1 MITEAIKPVRIHRFS
16 VFHRIAYLLSQQAN
30 GATLD
35 SILAPVAVARRLKIQ
50 CFRLA
55 QNSKF
60 PARTFSLVL
69 DGDQK
74 LFERNVLRGAAGG
87 QGVAGA
93 GEMAMLRGERNLH
106 NPSTAILLPDLEAGE
121 LTLAD
126 RGENQAGPKK
136 SHALKLHRSIPN
148 PSFLR

>member
-1 MITEAIKPVRIHRFS
+1 M
-16 VFHRIAYLLSQQAN
+16 
-30 GATLD
+30 
-35 SILAPVAVARRLKIQ
+35 LAPVAVARHLKIQ

-60 PARTFSLVL
+60 PARAFSLVL

-93 GEMAMLRGERNLH
+93 GEMEMLRGERNLH
-106 NPSTAILLPDLEAGE
+106 NPSTAIPSTGLGGWRTYSCGSRRESG
-121 LTLAD
+121 
-126 RGENQAGPKK
+126 
-136 SHALKLHRSIPN
+136 RSEE
-148 PSFLR
+148 